1 MWTVALA
8 KHMGLSRKEIN
19 EMPLYKVMMY
29 YHCIN
34 VMNGV
39 NTKWEFADAN
49 TPKITLDSIN
59 DFLQEI

>member
-1 MWTVALA
+1 
-8 KHMGLSRKEIN
+8 
-19 EMPLYKVMMY
+19 
-29 YHCIN
+29 
-34 VMNGV
+34 MNGV